1 MNRSGDGAGRRQRGS
16 LTHLSAP
23 QALIEDMVKVI
34 HVAEGMGVWEED
46 IDVLSQ
52 IRCVRVC
59 MCIHARARACVFV
72 CLLFVS
78 V

>member
-1 MNRSGDGAGRRQRGS
+1 M
-16 LTHLSAP
+16 THPFAS
-23 QALIEDMVKVI
+23 QVLIEDMVKVI

-59 MCIHARARACVFV
+59 MCVYMRVRVRM
-72 CLLFVS
+72 CLLCVLFLS
-78 V
+78 M